1 MKNIT
6 VRNLAVKKDI
16 KNLSKND
23 LTKKLRD
30 YKYRYNYL
38 KEISLSNNNI
48 GINNEKL
55 KEFFINEFGNLNYN
69 FNNLSEKEKSDI
81 IEKYKQRKKLD
92 DDANINLN
100 QIINLDIQCRQI
112 SLFIRNKI
120 YKNKN
125 LNDLL

>member
-1 MKNIT
+1 MDTNYKANGNIEISLIENKLKIKDFKNIKKHT
-6 VRNLAVKKDI
+6 LLYEEHNYVRNLAAKKDI

-81 IEKYKQRKKLD
+81 I
-92 DDANINLN
+92 
-100 QIINLDIQCRQI
+100 
-112 SLFIRNKI
+112 
-120 YKNKN
+120 
-125 LNDLL
+125 